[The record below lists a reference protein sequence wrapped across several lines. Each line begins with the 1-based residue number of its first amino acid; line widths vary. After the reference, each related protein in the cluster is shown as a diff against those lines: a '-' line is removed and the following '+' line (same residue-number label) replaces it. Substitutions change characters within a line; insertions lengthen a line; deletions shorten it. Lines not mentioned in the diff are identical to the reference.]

1 MLHALEASE
10 EEEEGEKLR
19 VLAMK
24 DSMEVKSSRRCW
36 LMSSR
41 VKNSSVVITLQRER
55 GSMLELGGSF
65 GNERGWWWWWW
76 WYCYDYGMGVVR
88 IYREGEG
95 TFFFSRDVWTSLCA
109 LRLLSY
115 SVRSKTGYS
124 YRN

>member
-1 MLHALEASE
+1 MLHALEAE

-55 GSMLELGGSF
+55 ESMLELGGSF
-65 GNERGWWWWWW
+65 GNEEG
-76 WYCYDYGMGVVR
+76 DGGGMVMIMEWG
-88 IYREGEG
+88 
-95 TFFFSRDVWTSLCA
+95 
-109 LRLLSY
+109 
-115 SVRSKTGYS
+115 
-124 YRN
+124 